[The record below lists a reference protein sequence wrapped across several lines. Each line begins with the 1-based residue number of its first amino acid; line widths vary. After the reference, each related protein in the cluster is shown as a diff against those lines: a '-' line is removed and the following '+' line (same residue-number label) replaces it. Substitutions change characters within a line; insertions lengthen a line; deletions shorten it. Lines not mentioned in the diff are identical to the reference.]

1 MKLKIIKKKENQPTL
16 KEAQEF
22 VGGWV
27 ERILLK
33 NGDIMLIDEE
43 GKLKQ
48 NSINPKATN
57 HWVKSYGM
65 NDVIVGDAILIKQNA
80 LTDLW

>member
-1 MKLKIIKKKENQPTL
+1 MKLKVINKKEDQPTL
-16 KEAQEF
+16 EEAQEF

-48 NSINPKATN
+48 NSINHKATDY
-57 HWVKSYGM
+57 WVKSFGM
-65 NDVIVGDAILIKQNA
+65 TDVIVGDAILIKQNA